1 MRIVVDAMGGDYAP
15 KNVILG
21 TIDALKESGSRFEVV
36 LVGDKDAIE
45 KEIASAGGA
54 SGLPIHI
61 HHTTQVITME
71 DSPATAVKAKPDS
84 SIVVGLSLCKQ
95 GQGDAFLSAGNT
107 GAQMAASTFILG
119 RLPGV
124 LRPTIS
130 AFFPH
135 PNGISLILDVGANV
149 DCKPEVLVQF
159 AQMGSIFVSQMENIS
174 APKVGLL
181 SVGEEETKGNEVT
194 KETHQLLKAAKNLNF
209 IGNIEGRD
217 IFKGTADVMVCDGFT
232 GNIILKMAESISHI
246 LGPRFKTEMKAMNL
260 GEKEMMMV
268 GGLLKKVMS
277 PFDYE
282 EVGGVPLLGLN
293 GVSIIG
299 HGGST
304 PKAIKNMIFEA
315 EKIVNLKI
323 NDRIQTALNTAQ

>member
-21 TIDALKESGSRFEVV
+21 TIDALTDSNSRFEVI
-36 LVGDKDAIE
+36 LTGDKSAIE
-45 KEIASAGGA
+45 KELADASA
-54 SGLPIHI
+54 SSDLPITI
-61 HHTTQVITME
+61 HHTSQIITME
-71 DSPATAVKAKPDS
+71 DSPATAVKTKSDS
-84 SIVVGLSLCKQ
+84 SMVVGLSLCKQ
-95 GQGDAFLSAGNT
+95 GIGDAFLSAGNT

-119 RLPGV
+119 RIPGV

-149 DCKPEVLVQF
+149 DCKPEHLVQF
-159 AQMGSIFVSQMENIS
+159 AQMGSIFISQMENVS
-174 APKVGLL
+174 SPKVGLL
-181 SVGEEETKGNEVT
+181 SVGEEDTKGNDVT
-194 KETHQLLKAAKNLNF
+194 KETNQLLKTTSNINF

-217 IFKGTADVMVCDGFT
+217 IFKGTADVMVCDGFV

-246 LGPRFKTEMKAMNL
+246 LGPRFKSEMKAMNL
-260 GEKEMMMV
+260 DQSQMMLV
-268 GGLLKKVMS
+268 GGLLKQVMK

-299 HGGST
+299 HGGSS

-315 EKIVNLKI
+315 EKMVNLKV
-323 NDRIQTALNTAQ
+323 NDRIQKAINPA